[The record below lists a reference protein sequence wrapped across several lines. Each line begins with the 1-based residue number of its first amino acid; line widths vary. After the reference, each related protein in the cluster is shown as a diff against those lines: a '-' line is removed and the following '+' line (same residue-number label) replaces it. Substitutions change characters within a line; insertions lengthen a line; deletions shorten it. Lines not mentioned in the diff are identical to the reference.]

1 MREAFETAPR
11 DGKVVILEDDASG
24 TYEAARWSA
33 EAGEWVGEDGE
44 PIKITPTHWYDSF
57 PFSSSRAPPQPT
69 TAGNVVAL
77 RSVVAAAP
85 VTLEAFEAQTA
96 PVEANPTP
104 HARQRFAASS
114 ITATLDRYAGRYGIF
129 GISMMGIFG
138 MGMMGILGIS
148 MMGGQVAEQATQLPS
163 DSDAS
168 SFSRDIAPQQRTE
181 SDQTTAQ
188 AHAQLKQAVEA
199 TAPQARQSLEKE
211 QRPEVLAKE
220 ARAEELQQSLQ
231 QERQRAAAL
240 ASELEKKIALSR
252 KSDDEAAQREQ
263 ATEARV
269 EELQQSLQQERQ
281 RGAGLASELEKKVAL
296 SRKSDDE
303 AAQRG
308 QAAEARAEELQQ
320 SLQQERQRAA
330 ALMSELSAARSELE
344 KRIPLSRKSDDEA
357 AQRGQAAEATA
368 EELKQFLQQER
379 QRATALT
386 PDLESTQ
393 GMPEARMTQER
404 PASSLPSETTSVTEP
419 AAAERPVAAGA
430 KVDPEAARLTARAS
444 ILLAQGNIGAARLV
458 LERAAE
464 MGSAKASFALAET
477 YDPRMLSS
485 WGAYGTR
492 GDAAKAREFYAK
504 ATVGGIS
511 EAKDQFNALR

>member
-1 MREAFETAPR
+1 MRYCYGLKVLVQLEGIMAWRSRSKRKEIFYWIGCIVREAKSAVVREVPLPGGEVLRVLDKGLHTTA
-11 DGKVVILEDDASG
+11 LESAGRKLKELRHKSG
-24 TYEAARWSA
+24 TREP
-33 EAGEWVGEDGE
+33 DGE
-44 PIKITPTHWYDSF
+44 PIKITPTHWYPHSFF

-69 TAGNVVAL
+69 TAGDVLAP

-96 PVEANPTP
+96 PVEANPPP

-129 GISMMGIFG
+129 GFSMMGIIG
-138 MGMMGILGIS
+138 ISVMGILGIS
-148 MMGGQVAEQATQLPS
+148 MMGGQVTEQATQLPS
-163 DSDAS
+163 DSQAS
-168 SFSRDIAPQQRTE
+168 SFSRDIALRQRTE
-181 SDQTTAQ
+181 SDQATAQ
-188 AHAQLKQAVEA
+188 AHAQVKQAVEA

-211 QRPEVLAKE
+211 QRPEALAKE

-231 QERQRAAAL
+231 QERQRAAGL
-240 ASELEKKIALSR
+240 ASELAAARGELDKVASSR
-252 KSDDEAAQREQ
+252 KSDDEAAR
-263 ATEARV
+263 
-269 EELQQSLQQERQ
+269 
-281 RGAGLASELEKKVAL
+281 
-296 SRKSDDE
+296 
-303 AAQRG
+303 RG
-308 QAAEARAEELQQ
+308 QAAEAAAEELKQ

-330 ALMSELSAARSELE
+330 
-344 KRIPLSRKSDDEA
+344 
-357 AQRGQAAEATA
+357 G
-368 EELKQFLQQER
+368 
-379 QRATALT
+379 LT

-404 PASSLPSETTSVTEP
+404 PASSLPSETTSVAESAP
-419 AAAERPVAAGA
+419 AERPAAAGA

-477 YDPRMLSS
+477 YDPRILSS

-504 ATVGGIS
+504 AAVGGIS
-511 EAKDQFNALR
+511 EAEDRFNALR

>member
-1 MREAFETAPR
+1 MALSR
-11 DGKVVILEDDASG
+11 KSDD
-24 TYEAARWSA
+24 EAAQR
-33 EAGEWVGEDGE
+33 
-44 PIKITPTHWYDSF
+44 
-57 PFSSSRAPPQPT
+57 
-69 TAGNVVAL
+69 
-77 RSVVAAAP
+77 
-85 VTLEAFEAQTA
+85 QTA
-96 PVEANPTP
+96 
-104 HARQRFAASS
+104 
-114 ITATLDRYAGRYGIF
+114 
-129 GISMMGIFG
+129 
-138 MGMMGILGIS
+138 
-148 MMGGQVAEQATQLPS
+148 
-163 DSDAS
+163 
-168 SFSRDIAPQQRTE
+168 
-181 SDQTTAQ
+181 
-188 AHAQLKQAVEA
+188 
-199 TAPQARQSLEKE
+199 
-211 QRPEVLAKE
+211 E

-231 QERQRAAAL
+231 QERQR
-240 ASELEKKIALSR
+240 
-252 KSDDEAAQREQ
+252 
-263 ATEARV
+263 
-269 EELQQSLQQERQ
+269 
-281 RGAGLASELEKKVAL
+281 GAGLAGASELEKKVAL

-357 AQRGQAAEATA
+357 AQRGQAAEARA
-368 EELKQFLQQER
+368 EELLQSLQQER

-511 EAKDQFNALR
+511 EAKDRFNALR

>member
-168 SFSRDIAPQQRTE
+168 SFSRDIAPQQRTNPIR
-181 SDQTTAQ
+181 
-188 AHAQLKQAVEA
+188 
-199 TAPQARQSLEKE
+199 PQRRRMHSSS
-211 QRPEVLAKE
+211 RPWRRPRRK
-220 ARAEELQQSLQ
+220 RANPWRRS
-231 QERQRAAAL
+231 
-240 ASELEKKIALSR
+240 S
-252 KSDDEAAQREQ
+252 AQRFWRRKPGRRSCSSPFSRNANEQ
-263 ATEARV
+263 
-269 EELQQSLQQERQ
+269 
-281 RGAGLASELEKKVAL
+281 
-296 SRKSDDE
+296 
-303 AAQRG
+303 
-308 QAAEARAEELQQ
+308 
-320 SLQQERQRAA
+320 
-330 ALMSELSAARSELE
+330 
-344 KRIPLSRKSDDEA
+344 
-357 AQRGQAAEATA
+357 
-368 EELKQFLQQER
+368 
-379 QRATALT
+379 
-386 PDLESTQ
+386 
-393 GMPEARMTQER
+393 
-404 PASSLPSETTSVTEP
+404 
-419 AAAERPVAAGA
+419 
-430 KVDPEAARLTARAS
+430 
-444 ILLAQGNIGAARLV
+444 
-458 LERAAE
+458 
-464 MGSAKASFALAET
+464 
-477 YDPRMLSS
+477 
-485 WGAYGTR
+485 
-492 GDAAKAREFYAK
+492 
-504 ATVGGIS
+504 
-511 EAKDQFNALR
+511 LR

>member
-1 MREAFETAPR
+1 M
-11 DGKVVILEDDASG
+11 
-24 TYEAARWSA
+24 
-33 EAGEWVGEDGE
+33 
-44 PIKITPTHWYDSF
+44 
-57 PFSSSRAPPQPT
+57 
-69 TAGNVVAL
+69 
-77 RSVVAAAP
+77 
-85 VTLEAFEAQTA
+85 
-96 PVEANPTP
+96 
-104 HARQRFAASS
+104 
-114 ITATLDRYAGRYGIF
+114 
-129 GISMMGIFG
+129 
-138 MGMMGILGIS
+138 
-148 MMGGQVAEQATQLPS
+148 
-163 DSDAS
+163 
-168 SFSRDIAPQQRTE
+168 
-181 SDQTTAQ
+181 
-188 AHAQLKQAVEA
+188 EA

-281 RGAGLASELEKKVAL
+281 RAAALASELEKKVAL

-303 AAQRG
+303 AAQR
-308 QAAEARAEELQQ
+308 QTAEARAEELQQ

-357 AQRGQAAEATA
+357 AQRGQAAEARA
-368 EELKQFLQQER
+368 EELQQSLQQER

-386 PDLESTQ
+386 PDLKSTQ

-464 MGSAKASFALAET
+464 MGSAKASFALAGT
-477 YDPRMLSS
+477 YDLACYP
-485 WGAYGTR
+485 
-492 GDAAKAREFYAK
+492 
-504 ATVGGIS
+504 VGGRMERAAMRRRHGNFMRRPLSAAFRRPRIDS
-511 EAKDQFNALR
+511 TRCVSLRDNVLAFTQPHLLMP

>member
-240 ASELEKKIALSR
+240 ASELA
-252 KSDDEAAQREQ
+252 
-263 ATEARV
+263 
-269 EELQQSLQQERQ
+269 
-281 RGAGLASELEKKVAL
+281 
-296 SRKSDDE
+296 
-303 AAQRG
+303 
-308 QAAEARAEELQQ
+308 
-320 SLQQERQRAA
+320 
-330 ALMSELSAARSELE
+330 AARSELE

-357 AQRGQAAEATA
+357 AQRGQAAEARA
-368 EELKQFLQQER
+368 EELKQSLQQER

-511 EAKDQFNALR
+511 EAKDRFNALR

>member
-57 PFSSSRAPPQPT
+57 PFSSIRAPPQPT

-138 MGMMGILGIS
+138 MSMMGILGIS

-163 DSDAS
+163 DSEAS
-168 SFSRDIAPQQRTE
+168 SFSRDTALQQRTE
-181 SDQTTAQ
+181 SDQATAQ
-188 AHAQLKQAVEA
+188 AYAQLKQAVEA

-252 KSDDEAAQREQ
+252 KSDDEAAQRQ
-263 ATEARV
+263 T
-269 EELQQSLQQERQ
+269 
-281 RGAGLASELEKKVAL
+281 
-296 SRKSDDE
+296 
-303 AAQRG
+303 
-308 QAAEARAEELQQ
+308 AEARAEELQQ

-357 AQRGQAAEATA
+357 AQRGQAAEARA
-368 EELKQFLQQER
+368 EELQQSLQQER

-404 PASSLPSETTSVTEP
+404 PASSLPGEMTSVTEP

-511 EAKDQFNALR
+511 EAKDRFNALR

>member
-148 MMGGQVAEQATQLPS
+148 MMGGQVAEQASQLPS

-181 SDQTTAQ
+181 SDQATAQ

-281 RGAGLASELEKKVAL
+281 RAAALASELEKKVAL
-296 SRKSDDE
+296 SRKSDE
-303 AAQRG
+303 RQT
-308 QAAEARAEELQQ
+308 AEARAEELQQ

-357 AQRGQAAEATA
+357 AQRGQAAEARA
-368 EELKQFLQQER
+368 EELQQSLQQER

-393 GMPEARMTQER
+393 GMPEASITQER
-404 PASSLPSETTSVTEP
+404 PASSLPSEMTSVTEP

-492 GDAAKAREFYAK
+492 GDAAKARKFYAK

-511 EAKDQFNALR
+511 EAKDRFNALR

>member
-85 VTLEAFEAQTA
+85 VTLEAFEARTA

-168 SFSRDIAPQQRTE
+168 SFSRDIALQQRTE
-181 SDQTTAQ
+181 SDQATAQ

-240 ASELEKKIALSR
+240 
-252 KSDDEAAQREQ
+252 
-263 ATEARV
+263 
-269 EELQQSLQQERQ
+269 
-281 RGAGLASELEKKVAL
+281 
-296 SRKSDDE
+296 
-303 AAQRG
+303 
-308 QAAEARAEELQQ
+308 
-320 SLQQERQRAA
+320 
-330 ALMSELSAARSELE
+330 MSELSAARSELE

-357 AQRGQAAEATA
+357 AQRGQAAEARA
-368 EELKQFLQQER
+368 EELQQSLQQER

-511 EAKDQFNALR
+511 EAKDRFNALR

>member
-240 ASELEKKIALSR
+240 
-252 KSDDEAAQREQ
+252 
-263 ATEARV
+263 
-269 EELQQSLQQERQ
+269 
-281 RGAGLASELEKKVAL
+281 
-296 SRKSDDE
+296 
-303 AAQRG
+303 
-308 QAAEARAEELQQ
+308 
-320 SLQQERQRAA
+320 
-330 ALMSELSAARSELE
+330 MSELSAARSELE

-357 AQRGQAAEATA
+357 AQRGQAAEAAA

-511 EAKDQFNALR
+511 EAKDRFNALR

>member
-281 RGAGLASELEKKVAL
+281 RAAALASELEKKVAL

-308 QAAEARAEELQQ
+308 
-320 SLQQERQRAA
+320 RQRKPGRRSCSSPFSRNANGRLGWRASSKRRWHCRASRMMKRHSADRQRKPGGGAA
-330 ALMSELSAARSELE
+330 AVPSA
-344 KRIPLSRKSDDEA
+344 
-357 AQRGQAAEATA
+357 G
-368 EELKQFLQQER
+368 
-379 QRATALT
+379 T
-386 PDLESTQ
+386 PT
-393 GMPEARMTQER
+393 
-404 PASSLPSETTSVTEP
+404 SSC
-419 AAAERPVAAGA
+419 A
-430 KVDPEAARLTARAS
+430 D
-444 ILLAQGNIGAARLV
+444 
-458 LERAAE
+458 ERAL
-464 MGSAKASFALAET
+464 G
-477 YDPRMLSS
+477 
-485 WGAYGTR
+485 GT
-492 GDAAKAREFYAK
+492 
-504 ATVGGIS
+504 
-511 EAKDQFNALR
+511 Q

>member
-1 MREAFETAPR
+1 MRYCYGLKVLVQLEGIMAWRSRSKRKEIFYWIGCIVREAKSAVVREVPLPGGEVLRVLDKGLHTTA
-11 DGKVVILEDDASG
+11 LESAGRKLKELRHKSG
-24 TYEAARWSA
+24 TREP
-33 EAGEWVGEDGE
+33 DGE
-44 PIKITPTHWYDSF
+44 PIKITPTHWYPHSFF

-69 TAGNVVAL
+69 TAGDVLAP

-96 PVEANPTP
+96 PVEANPPP

-129 GISMMGIFG
+129 GFSMMGIIG
-138 MGMMGILGIS
+138 ISVMGILGIS
-148 MMGGQVAEQATQLPS
+148 MMGGQVTEQATQLPS
-163 DSDAS
+163 DLQAS
-168 SFSRDIAPQQRTE
+168 SFSRDIALRQRTE
-181 SDQTTAQ
+181 SDQATAQ
-188 AHAQLKQAVEA
+188 AHAQVKQAVEA

-211 QRPEVLAKE
+211 QRPEALAKE

-231 QERQRAAAL
+231 QERQRAAGL
-240 ASELEKKIALSR
+240 ASELAAARGELDKVASSR
-252 KSDDEAAQREQ
+252 KSDDEAAR
-263 ATEARV
+263 
-269 EELQQSLQQERQ
+269 
-281 RGAGLASELEKKVAL
+281 
-296 SRKSDDE
+296 
-303 AAQRG
+303 RG
-308 QAAEARAEELQQ
+308 QAAEAAAEELKQ

-330 ALMSELSAARSELE
+330 
-344 KRIPLSRKSDDEA
+344 
-357 AQRGQAAEATA
+357 G
-368 EELKQFLQQER
+368 
-379 QRATALT
+379 LT

-404 PASSLPSETTSVTEP
+404 PASSLPSETTSVAELAP
-419 AAAERPVAAGA
+419 AERPAAAGA

-477 YDPRMLSS
+477 YDPRILSS

-504 ATVGGIS
+504 AAVGGIS
-511 EAKDQFNALR
+511 EAEDRFNALR

>member
-281 RGAGLASELEKKVAL
+281 RAAALASELEKKMAL

-320 SLQQERQRAA
+320 S
-330 ALMSELSAARSELE
+330 
-344 KRIPLSRKSDDEA
+344 
-357 AQRGQAAEATA
+357 
-368 EELKQFLQQER
+368 LQQER

-511 EAKDQFNALR
+511 EAKDRFNALR